1 MAKNLKQTSKTVA
14 TKASKV
20 LRDGRYSRTSKS
32 VAGSALAQ
40 TKPGKKK

>member
-1 MAKNLKQTSKTVA
+1 MAKNLKQTSTTVA
-14 TKASKV
+14 TKASIV

>member
-1 MAKNLKQTSKTVA
+1 MASNRNQTSKAVA
-14 TKASKV
+14 TKASQILK
-20 LRDGRYSRTSKS
+20 DGRYSSKSKS